1 MRKSRKGF
9 TLIELLIVVA
19 IVGILAA
26 LLIPNAISAMQ
37 RAKQKGTMKEINTLS
52 TGIMDYVTDKSFSP
66 VNATGPVQA
75 GTITAL
81 SQLYLKAVPVTDK
94 WGGALILTSGQAA
107 GSSPRNCMF
116 TGTDDFLVE
125 SYGRGYVDDGWTFD
139 PALPN
144 AGFYTINVM
153 ADFQRD
159 MVMWNGQWIHRPLVY
174 STAT

>member
-1 MRKSRKGF
+1 M
-9 TLIELLIVVA
+9 IVVI

-52 TGIMDYVTDKSFSP
+52 TGIMDYVTDKGFSP
-66 VNATGPVQA
+66 TNAGVVSTT
-75 GTITAL
+75 TITAL
-81 SQLYLKAVPVTDK
+81 SQLYLKAVPAYDK
-94 WGGALILTSGQAA
+94 WGNAFILNSGQPALTNVR
-107 GSSPRNCMF
+107 GCVF

-125 SYGRGYVDDGWTFD
+125 SLARDNIPDGWSFV
-139 PALPN
+139 PATPN
-144 AGFYTINVM
+144 DGFYTINVM

-174 STAT
+174 ATTT

>member
-52 TGIMDYVTDKSFSP
+52 TGVMDYVTDKGFSP
-66 VNATGPVQA
+66 TNSGVVSTT
-75 GTITAL
+75 TITAL
-81 SQLYLKAVPVTDK
+81 SQLYLKAVPAFDK
-94 WGGALILTSGQAA
+94 WGNALLMESGQAA
-107 GSSPRNCMF
+107 GTSVRGCTF

-125 SYGRGYVDDGWTFD
+125 SLARDNADDGWAFV
-139 PALPN
+139 PATPN

-153 ADFQRD
+153 LDFQRD

-174 STAT
+174 SATT